1 MIITDTVVQ
10 PIPVPFSGLAPGDV
24 FFHPDSATHGL
35 KLLGPGSRFV
45 NLETS
50 EPADLPGTLMVYLRA
65 SAELTLG

>member
-10 PIPVPFSGLAPGDV
+10 PVPVPFSSLAAGDV
-24 FFHPDSATHGL
+24 FFHAESATHGL
-35 KLLGPGSRFV
+35 KLLGSASMFV

-50 EPADLPGTLMVYLRA
+50 EAAPLPATLMVYLRA